1 MPEKDT
7 SSRAKMILAT
17 LDLLRGSGLAG
28 AGINPIVEASG
39 APKGSVYHFFPAGK
53 HQLVTAALKE
63 AERVVGEGF
72 RSIFGQSAP
81 LSQKVRT
88 LFSVTATRIDAR
100 AFTRGCPVAAVT
112 LDIDDESTELRAVCR
127 DVFATWCEIIAAGLD
142 EVPVAQRRDTAQLIL
157 AALEGA
163 LILARARATK
173 DPLLQ
178 TGVLLANTLASA
190 FSRKSIG
197 TGHPSRPMQRRVRR
211 RSRS

>member
-1 MPEKDT
+1 MPQPGET
-7 SSRAKMILAT
+7 SKVKMILAT

-63 AERVVGEGF
+63 AERAVGQGF
-72 RSIFGQSAP
+72 RSIFDHSAP
-81 LSQKVRT
+81 LSEKVRA
-88 LFSVTATRIDAR
+88 LFSATGTRLEESQ
-100 AFTRGCPVAAVT
+100 FTRGCPVAAVT
-112 LDIDDESTELRAVCR
+112 LDIDEESEELRTVCR

-142 EVPVAQRRDTAQLIL
+142 DVPATQRRDVAQLIL

-163 LILARARATK
+163 LILARAQATK

-178 TGVLLANTLASA
+178 TGDLLASTLTSTFA
-190 FSRKSIG
+190 RKRNARG
-197 TGHPSRPMQRRVRR
+197 RPGRGARR

>member
-1 MPEKDT
+1 
-7 SSRAKMILAT
+7 MILAT

-53 HQLVTAALKE
+53 NQLVTAALKE

-72 RSIFGQSAP
+72 RNIFARSAP

-88 LFSVTATRIDAR
+88 LFSATATRIDAS
-100 AFTRGCPVAAVT
+100 AFTKGCPVAAVT
-112 LDIDDESTELRAVCR
+112 LDIDDESKELRAVCR
-127 DVFATWCEIIAAGLD
+127 GVFATWCEIIAAGLD
-142 EVPVAQRRDTAQLIL
+142 EVPVAQRRDAAQLIV

-163 LILARARATK
+163 LILARATATK

-178 TGVLLANTLASA
+178 TGALLANMLALAAARESD
-190 FSRKSIG
+190 RMG
-197 TGHPSRPMQRRVRR
+197 RPRQARERR
-211 RSRS
+211 RRERRGSRS